1 MEVGNDEE
9 TCLFVCA
16 CVCIQKCVCMYEGVC
31 VLVCAYNVVC
41 SYFFVQELEREK
53 EREIREGKRE
63 RRVVVVRMGGCIYRI
78 VFLLVQKTLCVGR
91 KNNHKKIQ
99 EDSGCKRWLC
109 SLLRQAPHANRR
121 QSCFKQ
127 DEWNVL
133 QTSIWNHPYGY
144 NNKQFLRAWKGIEN
158 VALRICPSI
167 QTRARIL

>member
-1 MEVGNDEE
+1 
-9 TCLFVCA
+9 
-16 CVCIQKCVCMYEGVC
+16 
-31 VLVCAYNVVC
+31 
-41 SYFFVQELEREK
+41 
-53 EREIREGKRE
+53 
-63 RRVVVVRMGGCIYRI
+63 MGGCIYRI

-167 QTRARIL
+167 QTRARILWAIYFSMSEKLLAAGKHSRNDNNNNISSTGCKWNKMEISISILDAQSIFK